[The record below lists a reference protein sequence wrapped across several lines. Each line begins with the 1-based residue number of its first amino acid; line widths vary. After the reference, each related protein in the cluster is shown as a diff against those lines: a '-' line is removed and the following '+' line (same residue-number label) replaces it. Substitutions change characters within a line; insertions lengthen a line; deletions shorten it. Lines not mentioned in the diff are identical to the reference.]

1 MRFVLRAG
9 LLALISMAS
18 AVAQTGQSPKSAHP
32 ASVAWKRYCQAN
44 GGFCFNY
51 PPSWKM
57 MGEIYDGN
65 GVVIAPP
72 QKDEQALW
80 NEITVAMVAPPKGSD
95 EALGLDAIIE
105 QAAAGMRDSGQDFRI
120 LRRGVLTAAPRPAEL
135 LKTQYHEKSTG
146 RDWIEEL
153 IFIQGPDNEIYSVA
167 LKCGPRDIER
177 LEPVFSD
184 IVRTWK
190 LPEPEPPAMLDGEAP
205 SPATPNQKAPEAQP
219 H

>member
-9 LLALISMAS
+9 LLALISMGT
-18 AVAQTGQSPKSAHP
+18 AVAQTGQSPKPARPSA
-32 ASVAWKRYCQAN
+32 ATWKYYCQPN

-65 GVVIAPP
+65 GVVVAPP
-72 QKDEQALW
+72 QKDGQALW
-80 NEITVAMVAPPKGSD
+80 NEVTVAMVAPPKDSD
-95 EALGLDAIIE
+95 EAFGLDTIIE
-105 QAAAGMRDSGQDFRI
+105 QAAAGMREAGQDFQT
-120 LRRGVLTAAPRPAEL
+120 LRRQVRTVDAKPAEL
-135 LKTQYHEKSTG
+135 LKAEYHEKSTG

-153 IFIQGPDNEIYSVA
+153 IFIQGPDNEVYSIA
-167 LKCGPRDIER
+167 LKSVSSDIER
-177 LEPVFSD
+177 LEPVFSE

-190 LPEPEPPAMLDGEAP
+190 LPEPEPPVTPDEV
-205 SPATPNQKAPEAQP
+205 SPAPQTPNQTTPQVQP